1 MIRREEKYLQEDG
14 SVLIITKGN
23 ISPFSWMKYIII
35 SESDWRESGK
45 EIVAHEQGHI
55 QAGHFWDILLV
66 GITLIFH
73 WFNPAVWLLKQELQ
87 NLHEY
92 EADEHVLRQGIDTK
106 KYQLLLIKKAVG
118 SQRFTSMANSFS
130 HSKLK
135 KRITMMLKSK
145 SHPWVR
151 VKYLYILPLTA
162 VMVTAF
168 AHPKIAYELERI
180 SVVKISEIKPVK
192 EIISPGT
199 TFFTNVQGVSDTGKK
214 DVLYMVDDREV
225 TAEDMKRLPM
235 SSIEVVSVHMQAG
248 TTGANQEK
256 EGTVRVTT
264 YQEKPVQKSRVQV
277 VPELDLSKVM
287 DLLDNLDLENLL
299 IDIHIDHEKI
309 TEALAEMQI
318 DMRIEEALNQI
329 NLQELADLSFNQK
342 ELESIIQTKLGD
354 LEEKL
359 KGLEQIKINTEIF
372 DLETKCL
379 ILIDGR
385 EVSQQEMERL
395 DPETFESVHIYKE
408 EEVVKRYGEKGRK
421 GVIDIKTKG

>member
-1 MIRREEKYLQEDG
+1 
-14 SVLIITKGN
+14 
-23 ISPFSWMKYIII
+23 
-35 SESDWRESGK
+35 
-45 EIVAHEQGHI
+45 
-55 QAGHFWDILLV
+55 
-66 GITLIFH
+66 
-73 WFNPAVWLLKQELQ
+73 
-87 NLHEY
+87 
-92 EADEHVLRQGIDTK
+92 
-106 KYQLLLIKKAVG
+106 
-118 SQRFTSMANSFS
+118 
-130 HSKLK
+130 
-135 KRITMMLKSK
+135 
-145 SHPWVR
+145 
-151 VKYLYILPLTA
+151 
-162 VMVTAF
+162 
-168 AHPKIAYELERI
+168 
-180 SVVKISEIKPVK
+180 
-192 EIISPGT
+192 
-199 TFFTNVQGVSDTGKK
+199 
-214 DVLYMVDDREV
+214 MVDDREV

-256 EGTVRVTT
+256 GGTVRVTT

-385 EVSQQEMERL
+385 EVSQKETEHL

-408 EEVVKRYGEKGRK
+408 EEAVKRYGEKGRK
-421 GVIDIKTKG
+421 GVMDIKTKG